1 MNYLSNRK
9 QRSKVGSSYSEWANV
24 STGVPQGSVL
34 GPILF
39 NIFIN
44 DLFLFVNSSLI
55 CNFAD
60 DQSLYAFG
68 KTVDIVIRKLE
79 SDMKIVLDWLDLNSL
94 VPNPKKFQMM
104 FLGTKNKQK
113 LCLDINGVTTISS
126 NEITLLGIKTDWK
139 LQFNMLYDRANSKV
153 GAIFRL
159 RKKLT
164 TDQKIILYNSF
175 ISSQF
180 GYCTNIWAFHGK
192 TVEKR
197 INSIQKRSLRAIYD
211 EFNLDLPQLLQKGN
225 HVTVHQ
231 NNIRKLIM
239 KVYKCI
245 NNESPE
251 ILDEIFHRK
260 TTYHNL
266 RLNNLLILPNT
277 NTITYGTHSFEYRGS
292 ITWTCYLIPLNA
304 AQVHQY

>member
-1 MNYLSNRK
+1 M
-9 QRSKVGSSYSEWANV
+9 
-24 STGVPQGSVL
+24 
-34 GPILF
+34 
-39 NIFIN
+39 
-44 DLFLFVNSSLI
+44 
-55 CNFAD
+55 
-60 DQSLYAFG
+60 
-68 KTVDIVIRKLE
+68 
-79 SDMKIVLDWLDLNSL
+79 
-94 VPNPKKFQMM
+94 
-104 FLGTKNKQK
+104 
-113 LCLDINGVTTISS
+113 LC
-126 NEITLLGIKTDWK
+126 
-139 LQFNMLYDRANSKV
+139 DRANSKV

-159 RKKLT
+159 RNKLSS
-164 TDQKIILYNSF
+164 DQKIILYNSF

-211 EFNLDLPQLLQKGN
+211 EFNLDLSQLLQKGN

-239 KVYKCI
+239 KVYKCL

-266 RLNNLLILPNT
+266 RINNLLILPNT

-292 ITWTCYLIPLNA
+292 ITWNMLPDTLKCCSSSSVLKHMLKNFNPRCSCKICC
-304 AQVHQY
+304 

>member
-1 MNYLSNRK
+1 
-9 QRSKVGSSYSEWANV
+9 
-24 STGVPQGSVL
+24 
-34 GPILF
+34 
-39 NIFIN
+39 
-44 DLFLFVNSSLI
+44 
-55 CNFAD
+55 
-60 DQSLYAFG
+60 
-68 KTVDIVIRKLE
+68 
-79 SDMKIVLDWLDLNSL
+79 MKIVLDWLDLNSL

-292 ITWTCYLIPLNA
+292 ITWNMLPDTLKCCSSSSVLKRLLKNFNPRCSCKICC
-304 AQVHQY
+304 